1 MKYCHLVLSL
11 LLTLGLCACKDEVAT
26 IGQAAP
32 ALAALDAQG
41 APVSLEQWR
50 GKAVYLNFW
59 SAGCGFCLAEMPR
72 LDALR
77 QQYKDAVEVVS
88 VNIDPESISLD
99 PTLQKLQISFPVLR
113 DSLGITRDRY
123 QVEGTPAGFLIDAE
137 GVLRQSFVGT
147 RAAERLEVV
156 FREAALTV
164 ANSVDSK

>member
-1 MKYCHLVLSL
+1 LS
-11 LLTLGLCACKDEVAT
+11 ACKDEVAT

-41 APVSLEQWR
+41 APVKLEQWR
-50 GKAVYLNFW
+50 GKLVYLNFW

-77 QQYKDAVEVVS
+77 QQYKDTVEVVS
-88 VNIDPESISLD
+88 VNIDPESISVDQALR
-99 PTLQKLQISFPVLR
+99 KLQVSFPVLR
-113 DSLGITRDRY
+113 DSLDITRERY

-147 RAAERLEVV
+147 SATERLELA
-156 FREAALTV
+156 FREASPTYTGGMDA
-164 ANSVDSK
+164 K

>member
-1 MKYCHLVLSL
+1 MKYCYWVLLL

-41 APVSLEQWR
+41 APASLAQWR
-50 GKAVYLNFW
+50 GKQVYLNFW

-72 LDALR
+72 LEALR
-77 QQYKDAVEVVS
+77 QQYKDTVEIVA

-99 PTLQKLQISFPVLR
+99 PALRKLPVSFPVLR

-123 QVEGTPAGFLIDAE
+123 QVEGTPAGFLIGKD
-137 GVLRQSFVGT
+137 GVLRQRFVGT
-147 RAAERLEVV
+147 RAAERLEEV
-156 FREAALTV
+156 FREAT
-164 ANSVDSK
+164 NGMDSE